1 LTIGHRVLALALLF
15 GSLVFARAAQ
25 ADRPTVV
32 PRLEPVPCAKVQG
45 VQWLTRAICGYLV
58 VPEDR
63 SSSNGRT
70 IRLMVAKYSAPSAE
84 KRPDPILYLEGGPG
98 DIAPLE
104 IDGIIK
110 ANFIRDRD
118 IWVVSQR
125 GTWSSE
131 PALICAANNDFARE
145 LLRLRFYSEETKR
158 AHLAASEAC
167 RRELTALS
175 SNLRAYNSTES
186 VADLADLRKVL
197 GIAEWNV
204 YGNSF
209 GTYTAQTL
217 MRQHPE
223 GIRSV
228 VLDSVLPTS
237 YSIPVNWSNTR
248 YGFDNIFEACA
259 AQPACNVAHPHLDR
273 IFTGLVNKL
282 EAKPLTPIISDPNTG
297 KSVTVVIDGG
307 ALVDWLRNQT
317 YTVPSLQA
325 APDTIVGLAAGR
337 GDAVEAIARDRA
349 GRAPPYHPGAVA
361 LADGL
366 AVATTCREDHLGTPQ
381 ELAKAGKEA
390 FPDYPASITREG
402 IGGWAYVGEDCRNV
416 WKFPLAPRLM
426 HEPVASNIPTLLV
439 SGTFDTLTS
448 LAGAKAAAA
457 RLSRATII
465 SIPGVGHTVSPWS
478 PCAQKI
484 IVAFYNDPN
493 VAPDTSCVGALK
505 PPNFVTKLSS
515 ASRRSV
521 ISRAKVAST
530 KGRIIAKGHLSR

>member
-1 LTIGHRVLALALLF
+1 RLVISARSAILTIETRTIPALALLCVWF
-15 GSLVFARAAQ
+15 ATTHGARANQ
-25 ADRPTVV
+25 AVSV
-32 PRLEPVPCAKVQG
+32 PRFEPAPCAKIQG
-45 VQWLTRAICGYLV
+45 VEWLVHASCGYLV

-63 SSSNGRT
+63 SNPNAPT
-70 IRLMVAKYSAPSAE
+70 IRLMVAKYSAQSAQ
-84 KRPDPILYLEGGPG
+84 KHPDPILYLEGGPG

-104 IDGIIK
+104 IEGLIK
-110 ANFIRDRD
+110 ANFIHDRD

-125 GTWSSE
+125 GTWSSQ
-131 PALICAANNDFARE
+131 PALICAANNDFARK
-145 LLRLRFYSEETKR
+145 LLGLRFYSEETKR
-158 AHLAASEAC
+158 AHLAASQAC
-167 RRELTALS
+167 RRELTSLS
-175 SNLRAYNSTES
+175 GDLAAYNSSES

-197 GIAEWNV
+197 GISKWNV

-217 MRQHPE
+217 MREYPE

-228 VLDSVLPTS
+228 VLDSVLPVS

-248 YGFDNIFEACA
+248 YGFESIFRACA
-259 AQPACNVAHPHLDR
+259 AQPACNAAYPYLER
-273 IFTGLVNKL
+273 TFTRLVNKL
-282 EAKPLTPIISDPNTG
+282 EAEPLTPVIRDPNTG
-297 KSVTVVIDGG
+297 KNMTVVLDGG

-317 YTVPSLQA
+317 YTIPSLQA

-337 GDAVEAIARDRA
+337 RASIEAIAKDRA

-361 LADGL
+361 LGDGL
-366 AVATTCREDHLGTPQ
+366 AVGTTCREDYLGTPQ
-381 ELAKAGKEA
+381 ELAAAGREA

-402 IGGWAYVGEDCRNV
+402 IGGWAYVQEDCRDV
-416 WKFPLAPRLM
+416 WKFALAPKSM
-426 HEPVASNIPTLLV
+426 HEPVASNIPTLLI

-484 IVAFYNDPN
+484 IVAFYADPN
-493 VAPDTSCVGALK
+493 GAPDTSCVGTLK
-505 PPNFVTKLSS
+505 PSKFTSK
-515 ASRRSV
+515 
-521 ISRAKVAST
+521 RA
-530 KGRIIAKGHLSR
+530 R